1 MTDSPDHPGP
11 DGPDGSPAVAGAPE
25 DTPTKKARPHGKF
38 RRRVAAVA
46 ALGVGLLAVGGLYAV
61 FAPEP
66 QTAQA
71 QPDAA
76 LLAHGA
82 QLYNETCIT
91 CHGSNLQGVANRG
104 PALIGVGDAAVYFQV
119 SSGRMPL
126 ARQEAQA
133 TRKPPVAEFDQKTPE
148 GQANLKALGA
158 YIQANGGGP
167 RTPEA
172 SGAALIGSDPGRGGQ
187 LFRLNCSSC
196 HNFTGV
202 GGALSS
208 GKYAPPLAPASE
220 EQIYTAMLSGPQ
232 NMPRFSDQQL
242 TPEEKKDIVAYV
254 KSVSDGGTDYGGYGA
269 GGIGPTSDAVIVFIV
284 GMGAMIGFAMWLGAK
299 S

>member
-1 MTDSPDHPGP
+1 MA
-11 DGPDGSPAVAGAPE
+11 DGQ
-25 DTPTKKARPHGKF
+25 DTAATTAKKARPHGKF

-46 ALGVGLLAVGGLYAV
+46 ALGVGLIAVGGLYAV

-71 QPDAA
+71 QPDQA
-76 LLAHGA
+76 LVARGA
-82 QLYNETCIT
+82 ELYNETCIS
-91 CHGSNLQGVANRG
+91 CHGSNLQGVTNRG

-119 SSGRMPL
+119 SSGRMPM

-133 TRKPPVAEFDQKTPE
+133 ERKKPIAEFDPDTPE
-148 GQANLKALGA
+148 GQANLEALGA
-158 YIQANGGGP
+158 YVQANGGGP
-167 RTPEA
+167 QVPQQT
-172 SGAALIGSDPGRGGQ
+172 GAALIGSDPARGGQ

-208 GKYAPPLAPASE
+208 GKYAPPLAPANE
-220 EQIYTAMLSGPQ
+220 EQIYTAMLTGPQ

-242 TPEEKKDIVAYV
+242 TSDEKKDIIAYV
-254 KSVSDGGTDYGGYGA
+254 KSVSEGGNNVGGYAA
-269 GGIGPTSDAVIVFIV
+269 GGIGPTSEGIIIFIV
-284 GMGAMIGFAMWLGAK
+284 GMAGLIGFAMWLGAK